1 MNSIRVS
8 DLQPGQKYDKPVYVD
23 GVNLLV
29 PAGLPIKAKDIERLR
44 KWGVEV
50 VTTDGTLIQ
59 DDLIGGRASYV
70 QQAFTSPEQRE
81 VLARYSSLRDQLSGI
96 HDRIRSREPVAVEEI
111 DAIVDDLFR
120 LLGDRRNEVIQLVL
134 YGLQGESGSV
144 ENAINSTVLAL
155 LTGGSLQMV
164 KHKLLQLA
172 TATLLHDVG
181 MLRLPREI
189 IDKKGKLDS
198 EELRQVRTHP
208 IHSYRIITKEL
219 RYPEDI
225 GIAALQH
232 QERFD
237 GQGYPKGLAGKGIV
251 LAARIIAVADA
262 FEAMVSKRPYRSPMI
277 GYTAMRTILGDNS
290 RRFDPDILKVFI
302 RTMGIYP
309 IGSVVVLNNSCV
321 GRVVQTNP
329 QAPLRPKVK
338 IMIDEMGREFPH
350 DKGKVIDL
358 QQTREVFIARAVDP
372 NELAE
377 SSTA

>member
-1 MNSIRVS
+1 MKTIKVA
-8 DLQPGQKYDKPVYVD
+8 DLKPGQKYDRPVYID
-23 GVNLLV
+23 GVNILV
-29 PAGLPIKAKDIERLR
+29 PAGLPIKAKDLDRLQ
-44 KWGVEV
+44 KWGVDV
-50 VTTDGTLIQ
+50 VTTDGAIIQ
-59 DDLIGGRASYV
+59 DDLIGGKASYV
-70 QQAFTSPEQRE
+70 QQAFAAPEQRE
-81 VLARYSSLRDQLSGI
+81 VLGRYSDLRDSLAEI
-96 HDRIRSREPVAVEEI
+96 HDRIRTRAGIEVEAI

-134 YGLQGESGSV
+134 YGLQGESGFV

-155 LTGGSLQMV
+155 LTGGGLQMV

-172 TATLLHDVG
+172 TAALLHDVG

-189 IDKKGKLDS
+189 LEKRGKLDA

-208 IHSYRIITKEL
+208 VHSYRIITKEL

-225 GIAALQH
+225 GVAALQH

-338 IMIDEMGREFPH
+338 IMIDETGREFPH
-350 DKGKVIDL
+350 DKGKTIDL
-358 QQTREVFIARAVDP
+358 QHIRDVFIARAVDP
-372 NELAE
+372 NELTTT
-377 SSTA
+377 S